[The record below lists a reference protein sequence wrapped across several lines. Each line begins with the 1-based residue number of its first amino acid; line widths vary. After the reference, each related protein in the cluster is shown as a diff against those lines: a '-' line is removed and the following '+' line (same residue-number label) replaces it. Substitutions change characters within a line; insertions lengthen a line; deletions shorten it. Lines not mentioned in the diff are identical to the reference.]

1 MNLVYL
7 LANKIDLYDKKDIS
21 EEITKKYAEDNNMR
35 FFRISCLENK
45 GINEFMDDLI
55 NELIKI

>member
-7 LANKIDLYDKKDIS
+7 LANKIDLYAKQDIS
-21 EEITKKYAEDNNMR
+21 EEITKKYEEDNNMR
-35 FFRISCLENK
+35 FFGSSCLENK
-45 GINEFMDDLI
+45 GINEFMNDLI